1 MKFSAGINLLNSRN
15 VKKNVSKKILLANTN
30 EKLISNKTLNK
41 ATGVASDPS
50 YFTNDNETNVF
61 NPDIRYRNT
70 FAYSPLTGINYRND
84 LLVFAENNEIK
95 KAIGIMANETV
106 VIDSNASKYPVYPV
120 INITQIDE
128 DKKQVAQAIQ
138 EYLDKIFYPKLF
150 QFYNFKDDGLIETI
164 EEYYTTGKLAFEII
178 YDNLKSP
185 KDIVGIIPIDPSTL
199 QKFKKDDYVF
209 YVQKPTFDAGK
220 ERILHEN
227 QIILIEY
234 NKFDFGYVSYADKLR
249 RSFNIM
255 RSMQTSKILWF
266 AAKSQVRM
274 HIKLAMGDVGRP
286 EAIQKL
292 TEAKNQYINK
302 FVFTDEGTVLF
313 NGKPNNSGYREFFTA
328 ETSASGT
335 PEMEEVN
342 TNGPDLTEVDSL
354 QFWEKNYW
362 KDTEIPYD
370 RIDPN
375 SSDTWGFTDVNS
387 LRKIEINFGKLIN
400 KNRKLLNQMF
410 LKAII
415 IQLTLKEVEIGID
428 LNLLDSI
435 RMEWIAFN
443 EYDKMAEL
451 EILAKKIEIATNL
464 ASFGELEDANG
475 VARKA
480 IPLSFIIKN
489 YIDFTPEQLESIE
502 IERKIE
508 NIMLGFPPEGVNP
521 EGEEE
526 EEPIEEI
533 SEEEEIIED
542 DAESIKDFDDENF

>member
-1 MKFSAGINLLNSRN
+1 MKFSAGINLLSSRN
-15 VKKNVSKKILLANTN
+15 VKKDVSKKILLANTN
-30 EKLISNKTLNK
+30 EKMISNKTLSK
-41 ATGVASDPS
+41 AVGAASDPA

-106 VIDSNASKYPVYPV
+106 VIDSNASKYPVYPT

-138 EYLDKIFYPKLF
+138 EYLDKVFYPKLF

-164 EEYYTTGKLAFEII
+164 EEYYTTGKLGFEII

-199 QKFKKDDYVF
+199 QKFKKDDFIF

-227 QIILIEY
+227 QVILIEF

-255 RSMQTSKILWF
+255 RSMMTSKVLWF

-292 TEAKNQYINK
+292 TESKNQYINK

-328 ETSASGT
+328 ETAASGT
-335 PEMEEVN
+335 PEMEEIN

-410 LKAII
+410 LKPII

-464 ASFGELEDANG
+464 AAFGELEDANG
-475 VARKA
+475 TTRKA

-489 YIDFTPEQLESIE
+489 YIDFTPEQLEAIE
-502 IERKIE
+502 FERKQE
-508 NIMLGFPPEGVNP
+508 NIMLGFPAEGINP
-521 EGEEE
+521 ESEEE
-526 EEPIEEI
+526 EEPIEELP
-533 SEEEEIIED
+533 EEEEIIED